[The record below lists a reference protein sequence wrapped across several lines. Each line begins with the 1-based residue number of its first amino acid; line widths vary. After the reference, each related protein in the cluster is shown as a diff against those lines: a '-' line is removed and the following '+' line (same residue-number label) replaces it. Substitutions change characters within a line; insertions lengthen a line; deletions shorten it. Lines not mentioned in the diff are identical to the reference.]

1 MFSVS
6 SKSNF
11 NKTKSYLNNIKGEKL
26 FANFSNYGKMGVDAL
41 NKATPVDTGITAR
54 SWGYRVVKNTRGTKI
69 EWYNTNTDINGTPI
83 PILIQ
88 YDHVSGTGGFV
99 QGEDFINPAMRSVFD
114 KIISDIR
121 KKVKS

>member
-69 EWYNTNTDINGTPI
+69 EWYNTNADLNGTPI

-88 YDHVSGTGGFV
+88 YDHSSGTGGFV